1 MIPICLDVAID
12 AEVGNILQDSLWRSL
27 IHARRVAGGHAGPP
41 CETYSLAR
49 WLENENQLY
58 PRPLRSCEQPWGLD
72 GRTLRETRQWL
83 MGNILMWRALSLLL
97 LIYAY
102 GGSFTLEH
110 PKGCGGVNNKWT
122 IWDSAFVKQLML
134 AGDIRLWTILQGPLG
149 RPFAKPTNLLA
160 ARLEGLGEAIYKGY
174 DKSWRPSMILGGKDG
189 HHWRTAQA
197 KAYPPELCRILA
209 EQHSSFAAC
218 QQAEGVTIEPEDLQA
233 ALEILANTYDPYM
246 QNAKGTTMCSDY
258 FHKAAREV

>member
-1 MIPICLDVAID
+1 
-12 AEVGNILQDSLWRSL
+12 
-27 IHARRVAGGHAGPP
+27 
-41 CETYSLAR
+41 
-49 WLENENQLY
+49 
-58 PRPLRSCEQPWGLD
+58 
-72 GRTLRETRQWL
+72 
-83 MGNILMWRALSLLL
+83 
-97 LIYAY
+97 
-102 GGSFTLEH
+102 
-110 PKGCGGVNNKWT
+110 
-122 IWDSAFVKQLML
+122 
-134 AGDIRLWTILQGPLG
+134 
-149 RPFAKPTNLLA
+149 
-160 ARLEGLGEAIYKGY
+160 
-174 DKSWRPSMILGGKDG
+174 MILGGKDG